1 MLFFYNLLPYTDPQS
16 YIIPPNDSDNI
27 LLKYTYKGPMQKELF
42 LLQCALED
50 TTQLEFYTDGSV
62 IDFGTEMVNAS
73 FAFVQT
79 RYPIP
84 QVEFKATTENFL
96 SSYKTEILAVLT
108 ALLIIPKNCIVTF
121 YIDNKAVTE
130 YLNHH
135 PDSPSLRNF
144 FKEDS
149 NIYWNT
155 IKDIISTNN
164 LTVKFIKIPA
174 HSGIYWNEYVD
185 KLAKSAHGSNQPLFQ
200 LRHTSLP
207 DIKYFPC

>member
-1 MLFFYNLLPYTDPQS
+1 M
-16 YIIPPNDSDNI
+16 
-27 LLKYTYKGPMQKELF
+27 
-42 LLQCALED
+42 
-50 TTQLEFYTDGSV
+50 
-62 IDFGTEMVNAS
+62 
-73 FAFVQT
+73 
-79 RYPIP
+79 
-84 QVEFKATTENFL
+84 EFKATTENFP

-121 YIDNKAVTE
+121 YVDNKAVTE

-135 PDSPSLRNF
+135 PDSPSPCNF

-174 HSGIYWNEYVD
+174 YSGIYWNEYID

-207 DIKYFPC
+207 DIKYFPHWNNILVEKNLRKFITNMSWNTGFEKWLTLNRNKKYRNLQVDWISTFTILMTTNPRNILI